1 MTFGISGSRTQSIR
15 SSKTDTPHIERVVP
29 FTNSGEASLGLSYQ
43 VSPRTSMAVSAAS
56 SRSFSSGQDAYA
68 NTLRLTLGRMMGRRW
83 FVTGHGG
90 AAMVVPIRSPQPR
103 PMRPDWIAGGSIG
116 ARAASHSVMLDVNR
130 TFGDGFGV
138 GAYESRTASAVWQ
151 WGRMRS
157 RWSLYAMYSVHEVLG
172 GSVRTAWGWR
182 GNVGFGRVLGAGFVA
197 TTDLGYMNYYGTVI
211 GSKYRLELQAVRVSL
226 NWVPGIDRRSN

>member
-1 MTFGISGSRTQSIR
+1 
-15 SSKTDTPHIERVVP
+15 
-29 FTNSGEASLGLSYQ
+29 
-43 VSPRTSMAVSAAS
+43 
-56 SRSFSSGQDAYA
+56 
-68 NTLRLTLGRMMGRRW
+68 
-83 FVTGHGG
+83 
-90 AAMVVPIRSPQPR
+90 
-103 PMRPDWIAGGSIG
+103 
-116 ARAASHSVMLDVNR
+116 
-130 TFGDGFGV
+130 
-138 GAYESRTASAVWQ
+138 
-151 WGRMRS
+151 MRS